1 MKTNGMTIRTAF
13 RTGLLGIL
21 LCLSYASSAEKP
33 PQMLNPERDTL
44 RIQGSERSFQPKLD
58 PAKGEMVFVGQQIFD
73 GLVRLDDNLNIVPDL
88 ADYWNISEGG
98 RCYTFYLRKGVRF
111 HDGRALTAAD
121 VKFSLERLLRKDT
134 ESPYGQLFI
143 DKVLGAEDFAK
154 GKTAGV
160 SGFRVLDP
168 SIFELEWKYPFFSA
182 LNLLGMSFCRILP
195 KDLVERQ
202 GQDFFFHPIGTGP
215 FQFDYWLRGAQLDIL
230 GVRLLRNS
238 AYHGR
243 KPRISAV
250 EYSPFFTSDQFAE
263 REVDIAPF
271 SNNLTRLGCQV
282 VEGGAFDISFLMMSC
297 ANPPLDRTRVRRAM
311 SLLINKDKF
320 VETFS
325 VEAVNIRASHTF
337 IPAKLPGFFPSIDP
351 GNPDPERA
359 RQILE
364 EEGYFLTKMFPEI
377 LFFMPAAKRTSD
389 ALFVR
394 EIVRQFAAV
403 GVVLVPRYFRRY
415 DELKDVTQ
423 PFLAYLEWAMDYPD
437 PENVIQPLFSKPAP
451 ANGFISRFSNPEFE
465 RLFVSAVLESGR
477 TKRLDLF
484 REMEQILRRE
494 VPAIPLFSFEPRL
507 AVQPFVR
514 GLRIPALGA
523 MYIDLREV
531 TFVR

>member
-195 KDLVERQ
+195 KDL
-202 GQDFFFHPIGTGP
+202 IGTGP

-531 TFVR
+531 AFVR